1 MRTQSTDG
9 PMSNVSNQSLVCIVD
24 DDPHIRDGLKLLFE
38 SVGISSIGFAS
49 TRDLLKSQ
57 QIGVANCLVLDVR
70 LPGLG
75 GLDFQE
81 ELAKSRINIPIIF
94 ITAHGDVP
102 MSVKAMKAGA
112 VEFLIKPFREQDIL
126 DAVRLALERDG
137 TQRSKNQALQELKA
151 RFETLSERER
161 EVMKYVVSGF
171 LNKQTAVKMRISEI
185 TVKVHRHNL
194 MNKLD
199 ATSLPDLV
207 RIADVLGVSRVE
219 TAGRESEDRKLRS

>member
-1 MRTQSTDG
+1 MCRSMRTQSTDALM
-9 PMSNVSNQSLVCIVD
+9 PNVSNQSLVCIVD

-38 SVGISSIGFAS
+38 SVGISSICFAS

-57 QIGVANCLVLDVR
+57 QIGAANCLVLDVR

-81 ELAKSRINIPIIF
+81 ELTKSRINIPIIF

-137 TQRSKNQALQELKA
+137 VQRSKNQAMQELKA

-161 EVMKYVVSGF
+161 EVMKYVISGF
-171 LNKQTAVKMRISEI
+171 LNKQTAVKMHISEI

-219 TAGRESEDRKLRS
+219 TAGRQ